1 MIITCPSCNAKY
13 KIPEERLKDKDSMK
27 VKCKKCSHVF
37 IVTQDQEKEK
47 GVLDEVAIKA
57 KEQKPAT
64 TTVSEGEDK
73 KKTEFETFLETLL
86 PHERKSHLDARR
98 LARVLASDMVAY
110 NKEKIEKG
118 RRDSNLVEVLKPE
131 IRKSWSLYKRRVS
144 PSILEKTDYFLEAL
158 NEIVLGE
165 K

>member
-13 KIPEERLKDKDSMK
+13 KIPEERLQDKDSMK

-37 IVTQDQEKEK
+37 TVTQDQEKEK
-47 GVLDEVAIKA
+47 GVLDEVAVKA
-57 KEQKPAT
+57 KEQKPT
-64 TTVSEGEDK
+64 STSIPEGEDK

-86 PHERKSHLDARR
+86 PHERKAHLDARR